1 MYRSREELMKSRF
14 LTYPEGSRLYQIGT
28 CRFRRIAREAKAIF
42 RVGKRYLVIRE
53 VIEAYLEEHDE
64 IVKGLVDYEKENRE

>member
-14 LTYPEGSRLYQIGT
+14 LTYQEGSRLYQIGT
-28 CRFRRIAREAKAIF
+28 CRFRRIAREANAIF
-42 RVGKRYLVIRE
+42 RVGKRYIVIRE

-64 IVKGLVDYEKENRE
+64 IVKGLVDYEQKK